1 MTDIQ
6 VRYWANRETQR
17 HNVATEKQAANELDE
32 TVRHNVRSEDINQQQ
47 VSENVRHNKVN
58 EGQNLL
64 SLKET
69 KRHNLVGENQGQ
81 QNINEAVR
89 HNKRT
94 ERTEIGKL
102 KEGVRHNKA
111 GERLTAQSNAIAQ
124 QNANTQASKV
134 AADNALTA
142 AKTWAQNWLNK
153 WREENP
159 TTASL
164 REAGVMTNNSEVA
177 KALQVVGLG
186 SDSLSKLVKQLEMGK
201 PITPTQSKH
210 IVKTAIANK
219 SAVKAGS
226 DKRYTYYQLV
236 GLTNSKGKN
245 LYFRVDNKT
254 GAISTPSKTTKNLNG
269 LGSDWLTH
277 SVGAYND
284 IKY

>member
-6 VRYWANRETQR
+6 VRYWTNKESQR
-17 HNVATEKQAANELDE
+17 HNIATENQAANELNE
-32 TVRHNVRSEDINQQQ
+32 TVRHNLSSENINQQQ

-64 SLKET
+64 SLQET
-69 KRHNLVGENQGQ
+69 KRHNLVGESQGQ

-94 ERTEIGKL
+94 ERTEIRKL
-102 KEGVRHNKA
+102 KENTRHNKA

-134 AADNALTA
+134 AAENALTS

-153 WREENP
+153 WRQDNP

-164 REAGVMTNNSEVA
+164 REAGVMTSNSEVG
-177 KALQVVGLG
+177 KALQIVGIGNDALA
-186 SDSLSKLVKQLEMGK
+186 KVIKQLERGQN
-201 PITPTQSKH
+201 ITPAQSKQ

-219 SAVKAGS
+219 SAVKAGA

-254 GAISTPSKTTKNLNG
+254 GALSTPSKMTKNLRG